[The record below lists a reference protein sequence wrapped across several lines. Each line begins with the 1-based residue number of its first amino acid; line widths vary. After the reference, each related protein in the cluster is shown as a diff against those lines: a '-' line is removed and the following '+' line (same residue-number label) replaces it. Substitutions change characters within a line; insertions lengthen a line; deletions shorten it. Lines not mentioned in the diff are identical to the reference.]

1 MENKIAIRMHTFAL
15 GDSISA
21 IPTINKLSKIYERPI
36 TVFNDWS
43 HLLVDHP
50 SVLEC
55 KKFNDDSKGYL
66 IHDTFQKGGI
76 GNVDSICKKHNAIDI
91 RQYHAWDLGISLT
104 NDEMH
109 CDLYCEKEKDVG
121 INDYILIHPSK
132 TWDSRTWDGEK
143 WQDLSNK
150 LIQLGLN
157 VVIIGNDIDQLE
169 FDSQEKEFISKNM
182 YNIKGN
188 INLINKT
195 TIPELRWMMNNKA
208 LCVITMDSGIL
219 HVAGTT
225 DCNIIQLGSS
235 IDYRLRAPW
244 RNGSQSYKYQY
255 VSGSCNI
262 FCASNLKYGL
272 IEHKDIH
279 GIPPLSDCKENYD
292 EFLCHSSVNS
302 VINAVIGLEK
312 FSKLMENN
320 RNNGW

>member
-1 MENKIAIRMHTFAL
+1 LEDKIAIKMHTFAL

-43 HLLVDHP
+43 HLLVGHP
-50 SVLEC
+50 SVLEY
-55 KKFNDDSKGYL
+55 KKFDDDSEGYL
-66 IHDTFQKGGI
+66 VHDTFQKGGI

-104 NDEMH
+104 NDEMN
-109 CDLYCEKEKDVG
+109 CDLYCEEEKEIG
-121 INDYILIHPSK
+121 IDNYVLIHPSK
-132 TWDSRTWDGEK
+132 TWDSRTWEGDK
-143 WQDLSNK
+143 WQDLSDK

-169 FDSQEKEFISKNM
+169 FDSQEKEFVSKNM
-182 YNIKGN
+182 YNIRGN

-208 LCVITMDSGIL
+208 LCVITMDSGVL

-235 IDYRLRAPW
+235 IDYKLRAPW
-244 RNGSQSYKYQY
+244 RNGNQNYKYKY
-255 VSGSCNI
+255 VGGSCNI

-272 IEHKDIH
+272 IEHNDIH
-279 GIPPLSDCKENYD
+279 GIPPLSDCKENYE
-292 EFLCHSSVNS
+292 EFLCHSSVNN
-302 VINAVIGLEK
+302 VINAIISLEN
-312 FSKLMENN
+312 FSKLMEKK